1 MKTVPWVLV
10 ILSVSALLG
19 IVGTG
24 GCVRASV
31 RSEGA
36 YFVAKV
42 KPTLE
47 YYCMECHNSKS
58 ASKFSHFN
66 LETGKLAMSTGLH
79 KPVILPGKPDDS
91 LLYVVLRLGHAEA
104 LAMPPAPD
112 KISDEQL
119 AAVRQWILDG
129 AFWPEGSEGH
139 LKSPR

>member
-1 MKTVPWVLV
+1 MKIAPWVLV
-10 ILSVSALLG
+10 IVTVGALLG
-19 IVGTG
+19 ILGAG
-24 GCVRASV
+24 GCVRASGKP
-31 RSEGA
+31 EGA

-58 ASKFSHFN
+58 ASKFSHLN

-112 KISDEQL
+112 KISGEQL
-119 AAVRQWILDG
+119 ASVRQWILDG
-129 AFWPEGSEGH
+129 AFWPEGPEGH